1 MFSYI
6 KGTLEEK
13 GTNYVVVD
21 VNGVGFQI
29 FISNSAMEQI
39 GEIGDKVKL
48 HTYFNVNLNG
58 RDNVMCLYG
67 FLSREEKR
75 MFELLISVSGIGA
88 KSAITT
94 LSNIEPSKFAL
105 AIITSNI
112 AVLSK
117 IPGVGKK
124 TAERMVLELKDK
136 IKTEEAEGA
145 EIEEVVAPVKELG
158 ENAQE
163 ATAALQILGY
173 TKKEI
178 EQAISH
184 VSTDGV
190 SVEEI
195 IRKALSLLS

>member
-1 MFSYI
+1 MYSYI
-6 KGTLEEK
+6 KGELAEK
-13 GTNYVVVD
+13 GTNYAVID
-21 VNGVGFQI
+21 VQGVGYQI
-29 FISNSAMEQI
+29 FISNNALEKI
-39 GEIGDKVKL
+39 GNVGDIVKL
-48 HTYFNVNLNG
+48 YTYLNVNPNG
-58 RDNVMCLYG
+58 RDNIVCLYG

-88 KSAITT
+88 KSAIVT

-105 AIITSNI
+105 AIITSNV

-124 TAERMVLELKDK
+124 TAERMILELKDK

-145 EIEEVVAPVKELG
+145 ELPKEQITTAPIS

-163 ATAALQILGY
+163 AAAALQILGY

-178 EQAISH
+178 DNAINH
-184 VSTDGV
+184 VSTEGV

-195 IRKALSLLS
+195 IRKTLSLLS

>member
-1 MFSYI
+1 MYSYI
-6 KGTLEEK
+6 KGELAEK
-13 GTNYVVVD
+13 GTNYAVID
-21 VNGVGFQI
+21 VQGVGYQI
-29 FISNSAMEQI
+29 FISNNALEKI
-39 GEIGDKVKL
+39 GNVGDIVKL
-48 HTYFNVNLNG
+48 YTYLNVNPNG
-58 RDNVMCLYG
+58 RDNIVCLYG

-88 KSAITT
+88 KSAIVT
-94 LSNIEPSKFAL
+94 LSNIEPSEFAL
-105 AIITSNI
+105 AIITSNV

-124 TAERMVLELKDK
+124 TAERMILELKDK

-145 EIEEVVAPVKELG
+145 ELPKEQITTTAIS

-163 ATAALQILGY
+163 AAAALQILGY

-178 EQAISH
+178 DNAINH
-184 VSTDGV
+184 VSTEGV

-195 IRKALSLLS
+195 IRKTLSLLS